1 MMNKCPG
8 SQAFSQPHPENM
20 DCPYCGADIEIFSDE
35 IKAACPKCDKT
46 VIREEG
52 ATCLDW
58 CRYAKECV
66 GDKLFSKFMR
76 NKMVTLRD
84 KLLKDLEDHFGRDRR
99 RIEHARKVMSFAE
112 ELLKEAGGDWHIVIP
127 ASILHDV
134 GIKEAEERYG
144 FSAGNYQEAEGPAI
158 ARKILMKE
166 GFRKEY
172 IDEICEII
180 AHHHSPGKVTT
191 QNFKILYDADR
202 MVNIKDEA
210 NIKDKAKLK
219 AVIDKVFLTGPGKAL
234 AEKTYL

>member
-8 SQAFSQPHPENM
+8 SQAFSQPHPE
-20 DCPYCGADIEIFSDE
+20 DIKCPHCGAEVEIFSDE
-35 IKAACPKCDKT
+35 IKVTCPGCNKT
-46 VIREEG
+46 VVREEG

-76 NKMVTLRD
+76 NKMVTLKD
-84 KLLKDLEDHFGRDRR
+84 KLIKDLEEHFGLDRR
-99 RIEHARKVMSFAE
+99 RIEHAKKVMSFAE

-134 GIKEAEERYG
+134 GIKEAERKHASSSG
-144 FSAGNYQEAEGPAI
+144 KYQEAEGPPI

-180 AHHHSPGKVTT
+180 AHHHTPGKVLS
-191 QNFKILYDADR
+191 QNFKVLYDADR
-202 MVNIKDEA
+202 LVNMKDEQD
-210 NIKDKAKLK
+210 IKDKAKIK
-219 AVIDKVFLTGPGKAL
+219 AVIDKVFLTGAGKAL